1 MKILV
6 INAGSS
12 SVKYQLYN
20 ADTEQVLV
28 KGLAERIGI
37 DGRHVQKLNGQ
48 TRKIDYPMPTH
59 VEAFKCILDSLVDD
73 GIVKSLNDIS
83 AVGHR
88 IVHGG
93 EKFTKSVM
101 VTKKVRDEIENLTIL
116 APLHQPAHV
125 QGIDAIT
132 KLMPK
137 VPQVVVF
144 DTAFHATMP
153 DYAYRYA
160 IETSAYEKWGIRKYG
175 AHGTSHRYVAGRL
188 AELTGKKNG
197 RFIICH
203 IGNGASA
210 SAVKDGKCIDTSMGY
225 TPLEGLMMGTRSG
238 DIDPTVVQRV
248 MKETGMSID
257 EAILWLNKK
266 SGLLGVSGVS
276 EDMRDL
282 EDLENSKENTKEKQA
297 ATLARNMYAYR
308 VRKYIGSYMAA
319 LGGVD
324 AIAMTAGVGEND
336 SGFRQK
342 ALSGLEELGIK
353 LDEDRNG
360 PKFERGKEVLISTD
374 DSPVKVY
381 VIPTNEELVIMRD
394 TKALVTKTNK
404 LNKK

>member
-12 SVKYQLYN
+12 SVKYQLFD
-20 ADTEQVLV
+20 ADSEKVLV
-28 KGLAERIGI
+28 KGMAERIGI

-48 TRKIDYPMPTH
+48 TNKTDYPMPTH
-59 VEAFKCILDSLVDD
+59 KEAFECILSSFVKD
-73 GIVKSLNDIS
+73 GIIKSLSEIG

-88 IVHGG
+88 IVAGG
-93 EKFTKSVM
+93 EHFTKSVL
-101 VTKKVRDEIENLTIL
+101 VTKKVRDEIENLTVL

-125 QGIDAIT
+125 QGIDAVT

-137 VPQVVVF
+137 TPQVVVF
-144 DTAFHATMP
+144 DTAFHTTMP

-160 IETSAYEKWGIRKYG
+160 IEKRAYTDWGIRKYG
-175 AHGTSHRYVAGRL
+175 AHGSSHRYVADRL
-188 AELTGKKNG
+188 AKLTHKKNG

-203 IGNGASA
+203 IGNGASM
-210 SAVKDGKCIDTSMGY
+210 SAVKNGKCIDTSMGL
-225 TPLEGLMMGTRSG
+225 TPLEGLVMGTRSG

-248 MKETGMSID
+248 MHETGMNID

-276 EDMRDL
+276 EDLRDL
-282 EDLENSKENTKEKQA
+282 EDIANGKVKNDRA
-297 ATLARNMYAYR
+297 DDCRLARKMSAYR
-308 VRKYIGSYMAA
+308 IKKYIGSYMAA

-324 AIAMTAGVGEND
+324 AIAMTAGGGEND
-336 SGFRQK
+336 CSLRET

-353 LDEDRNG
+353 LDKKRNG
-360 PKFERGKEVLISTD
+360 KNFVRGTECLISTD

-394 TKALVTKTNK
+394 TRELVKEAK
-404 LNKK
+404 KSNKK